1 VVLVLDQWRQVAEA
15 DHLQSAVMELQAR
28 HLALVVQA
36 GFQTFLA
43 RQRHMVVAAVVV
55 RTPQEFRVMLPLGLE
70 AQAEVGLALPLKR
83 QQQRQERQTLA
94 VAAVVVGL
102 VRLEEAALSSFAG
115 THPRQSP
122 RSLLVL
128 PPLARRLAPIAC

>member
-15 DHLQSAVMELQAR
+15 DHLQSAAMELQAR

-36 GFQTFLA
+36 GFQAFLA
-43 RQRHMVVAAVVV
+43 PQRHMVVAAVVV
-55 RTPQEFRVMLPLGLE
+55 RTQQAFLVTLPLGQE
-70 AQAEVGLALPLKR
+70 AQAVVVLALPLKR

-94 VAAVVVGL
+94 VAAVVVGM
-102 VRLEEAALSSFAG
+102 VRLAEAALSSSVG
-115 THPRQSP
+115 THRRQSP

-128 PPLARRLAPIAC
+128 PPLAQRLAPIAC